1 MQVRSTTVLN
11 VADPDIFTMVVND
24 FSNIEMNLTRE
35 QHAHNQGM
43 HPELE
48 PILSPAFHLDRFAL
62 SWFGTNRLLSLTC
75 YSIIPNKPPHAQ

>member
-35 QHAHNQGM
+35 QHAHYQGM

-48 PILSPAFHLDRFAL
+48 PILSPASHLDRFAL
-62 SWFGTNRLLSLTC
+62 SWFGLNRLPKPNR
-75 YSIIPNKPPHAQ
+75 YS